1 MRGAEREHSLGQG
14 RPRHLIAGEQA
25 LAQPVLMSD
34 PLVEPEQVGTDE
46 GVQATE
52 ILALLPPVIVVAA
65 MQRQFVKGLFEVE
78 K

>member
-1 MRGAEREHSLGQG
+1 
-14 RPRHLIAGEQA
+14 
-25 LAQPVLMSD
+25 MSD
-34 PLVEPEQVGTDE
+34 PLVGPEQVGTDE
-46 GVQATE
+46 DVQATV